1 MSTEVVKAEAFGIEE
16 SKANEMTSGLD
27 TIKAERE
34 ILKEAYL
41 DVIKLE
47 VTEENLK
54 TFKELRLKIRNNRTK
69 GIEKWHTANKAFFLA
84 GGRFVDAVKNKEIA
98 INQDWESKLLAAEKH
113 FENLELERIE
123 ALRVDRMSQM
133 EQFDIVTNDANVELM
148 SNDVWTNYLNG
159 VKLNFEQVKAA
170 ELKAEKERIEQEKKE
185 AEEREAQ
192 RLENIK
198 LKEEAEA
205 REKKIEAE
213 RVERERLAK
222 VEADKQA
229 AIQAKIKAE
238 ADAKLKKENE
248 AREKAEAEAKKAKAK
263 ADQLIKENEA
273 REEAARVETE
283 RLATEEK
290 ARLKAEQDAK
300 KAAEQAPDK
309 EKLKAAIELVRK
321 SFEPVSI
328 KNSDVKAVA
337 KEIESKLIGWYNWAN
352 KEVNNLK

>member
-1 MSTEVVKAEAFGIEE
+1 M
-16 SKANEMTSGLD
+16 
-27 TIKAERE
+27 
-34 ILKEAYL
+34 
-41 DVIKLE
+41 
-47 VTEENLK
+47 
-54 TFKELRLKIRNNRTK
+54 KIRNNRTK

-123 ALRVDRMSQM
+123 ALRVERMSQM

-148 SNDVWTNYLNG
+148 SYDVWTNYLNG

-170 ELKAEKERIEQEKKE
+170 ELKAQQERIEQEKKE
-185 AEEREAQ
+185 AQEREAQ

-213 RVERERLAK
+213 RVERERLATI
-222 VEADKQA
+222 EADKQA

-248 AREKAEAEAKKAKAK
+248 AREKAEAEAKKAREESERLTKEATAREDKFK
-263 ADQLIKENEA
+263 ADKEKQ
-273 REEAARVETE
+273 REEEA
-283 RLATEEK
+283 K
-290 ARLKAEQDAK
+290 RLKAEQDAK

-309 EKLKAAIELVRK
+309 EKLKAAIEMVRK